1 VGISVDAV
9 YENGVLKLDHPVELP
24 ERAKVHVII
33 EDVAQAAR
41 TALGERLRALRSQI
55 VASGEPLLDWEQI
68 ADEVAAGRG
77 GYRENQ

>member
-1 VGISVDAV
+1 MGISVDAV
-9 YENGVLKLDHPVELP
+9 YENGVLRLDHPVELP

-33 EDVAQAAR
+33 ESVARPAR
-41 TALGERLRALRSQI
+41 TALGERLRELRSQI
-55 VASGEPLLDWEQI
+55 VASGEPLLGWEQI